1 MQLTELASVPF
12 VLAIVELCKQYGLPS
27 QYAPIAALVLGTA
40 ASLLVSGLT
49 VESGIQGVIIGLTA
63 SGLYSGIKAT
73 VISKP
78 PIK

>member
-27 QYAPIAALVLGTA
+27 QYAPIAALILGAA

-73 VISKP
+73 VK
-78 PIK
+78 